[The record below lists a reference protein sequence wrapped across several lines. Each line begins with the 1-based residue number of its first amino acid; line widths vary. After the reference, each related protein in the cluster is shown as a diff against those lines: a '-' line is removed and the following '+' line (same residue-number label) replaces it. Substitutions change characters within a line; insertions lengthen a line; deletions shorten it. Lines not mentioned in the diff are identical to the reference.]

1 MLTFKSDDLA
11 EKVAQETGSKP
22 SYSFHAFDNLE
33 KDVARGIKKIK
44 DDPHVVHKNNIRGF
58 IFDVASGKLNE
69 VK

>member
-11 EKVAQETGSKP
+11 EKIAQETGSKP

-33 KDVARGIKKIK
+33 KDVARGIK
-44 DDPHVVHKNNIRGF
+44 NNIWGF